1 MLPRD
6 VLLNVLTFGTGEHC
20 TPFFE
25 GHDNHVKYVNHKSC
39 ITFDPR
45 LPRQGSKIGERIT
58 WICLVADCLLFIMDN
73 HYYFSPPFVI
83 CFGTFSKHRG

>member
-25 GHDNHVKYVNHKSC
+25 GHDNHVNHKSG

-45 LPRQGSKIGERIT
+45 LPRQGSRIGERIT
-58 WICLVADCLLFIMDN
+58 WICLVADCLLFTMDN
-73 HYYFSPPFVI
+73 HYSSPPFGRI
-83 CFGTFSKHRG
+83 YFGTFSKHRG